1 MGLLEKSV
9 ILKCDELAHAKT
21 GIREQRN
28 DCFATPRKIHM
39 EGIDFRAGSRDHD
52 VPSGC
57 NRRDVTIE
65 SGRRIEI
72 RQHELSAIDI

>member
-1 MGLLEKSV
+1 MNTGDDQGFSIIIDTISFMGLLEKSV

-52 VPSGC
+52 VPSNC
-57 NRRDVTIE
+57 LTFRE
-65 SGRRIEI
+65 F
-72 RQHELSAIDI
+72 